1 MRPQESA
8 PLSGLYQANT
18 PAAFWRLLPDSPIA
32 PDVWSAAVRASLPLL
47 PEATRLA
54 GSELDSVL
62 VSMLGEGQFGPHHW
76 RLTAARRL
84 YYLLKPLLPTP
95 LRELMRRLGR
105 GSMEAASELQ
115 WPIEPRYARFQWEVV
130 RQVLLRT
137 GRTAL
142 PYLAL
147 WPAEKRFAFAVTHDV
162 ESAEG
167 QARVRELA
175 DLDASYGFRSS
186 FNFVAERYPL
196 DIELLDDLRASG
208 FEIGLHGLKHDGRLF
223 TSRAHFNQRAQ
234 AINRHLRRLGAVGFR
249 APLTHRNPEWMQ
261 ALDVEYDLSFFDTD
275 PYEPIPGG
283 TMSIWPFQI
292 GHFVELP
299 YTLAQDFTVAVVL
312 REKTPRLWLDKVA
325 FLRSYGGMALVNT
338 HPDYL
343 TRPFVR
349 QIYTEFLREMAGQR
363 DYWHAL
369 PRDIASWWTARATAP
384 SAASLPGAVE
394 GMVEL
399 SYDRTGVVLTA
410 DPSGAQA
417 HSLSADPIA
426 ATS

>member
-1 MRPQESA
+1 MRPQA
-8 PLSGLYQANT
+8 DAQLSGLYQANS

-47 PEATRLA
+47 PEAARIT
-54 GSELDSVL
+54 GSELDRVL
-62 VSMLGEGQFGPHHW
+62 LSTLGEAQFGSNHW
-76 RLTAARRL
+76 QLTAARRL
-84 YYLLKPLLPTP
+84 YYVLKPLLPTP
-95 LRELMRRLGR
+95 LREVMRRAGR
-105 GSMEAASELQ
+105 GPMKAASELQ
-115 WPIEPRYARFQWEVV
+115 WPIEPRYAQFQWEVV
-130 RQVLLRT
+130 RQVLGRT

-142 PYLAL
+142 PQLHF
-147 WPAEKRFAFAVTHDV
+147 WPGGKRFAFALTHDV

-167 QARVRELA
+167 QKHVRELA
-175 DLDASYGFRSS
+175 DLDAAYGFRSS

-196 DIELLDDLRASG
+196 DIQLLDELRARG

-234 AINRHLRRLGAVGFR
+234 PINRHLRRLGAVGFR
-249 APLTHRNPEWMQ
+249 APLTHRHPEWMQ
-261 ALDVEYDLSFFDTD
+261 ALEVDYDLSFFDTD

-312 REKTPRLWLDKVA
+312 GEKTPQVWLDKVA
-325 FLRSYGGMALVNT
+325 FLRGYSGMALVNT

-343 TRPFVR
+343 ARPFVR
-349 QIYTEFLREMAGQR
+349 QIYLDFLREMAWQR

-369 PRDIASWWTARATAP
+369 PRDIASWWKARATAP
-384 SAASLPGAVE
+384 SVDSLPGAVE
-394 GMVEL
+394 GTVEL
-399 SYDRTGVVLTA
+399 SYDRTGVVVTA
-410 DPSGAQA
+410 NPSGAQA
-417 HSLSADPIA
+417 NPLSTDPIA